1 MVIKLKI
8 PTLYGFD
15 TDIDFYQKY
24 FFGRQYETKPVNAA
38 IRFCK
43 YGVCKILNAGLPP
56 TYNLD
61 LYTEK

>member
-24 FFGRQYETKPVNAA
+24 FFDRQYETKPINEAGA
-38 IRFCK
+38 FYK
-43 YGVCKILNAGLPP
+43 YEAGRLLGANLLPV
-56 TYNLD
+56 YS
-61 LYTEK
+61 